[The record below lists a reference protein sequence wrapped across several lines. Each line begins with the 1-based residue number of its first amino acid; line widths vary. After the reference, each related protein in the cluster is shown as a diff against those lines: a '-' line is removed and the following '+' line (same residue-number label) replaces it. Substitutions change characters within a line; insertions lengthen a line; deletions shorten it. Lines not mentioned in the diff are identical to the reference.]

1 MSTINQPQATKI
13 TDVLEDIYTLSELN
27 NYIRMLNN
35 IKPYIFKHGEDMAKK
50 LQSELPPKL
59 ASFVANY
66 AQTSNFNLQDQV
78 EIQRL
83 LQQIIYI
90 LHRVAVV
97 EITVPAALTSRQIEK
112 VCKWWRATTGRA
124 IVIDVKVDLDLIAG
138 IRIGYE
144 GKYTDYSLSTWLQ
157 DKGKIYLDK
166 VKVE

>member
-13 TDVLEDIYTLSELN
+13 TDVLEDIFTLSELN

-35 IKPYIFKHGEDMAKK
+35 IKPYIFKQNEDMGKK

-59 ASFVANY
+59 ASFVSNY
-66 AQTSNFNLQDQV
+66 SQTSNFNLQDQLEV
-78 EIQRL
+78 QRL

-90 LHRVAVV
+90 LHRVALV

-157 DKGKIYLDK
+157 DKGKIFLDK

>member
-1 MSTINQPQATKI
+1 MSTINQQPATKI

-35 IKPYIFKHGEDMAKK
+35 IKPYIFKQNEDIVAKLK
-50 LQSELPPKL
+50 SELPPKL
-59 ASFVANY
+59 ASFVGVY
-66 AQTSNFNLQDQV
+66 AQTSNFNLQDQAEV
-78 EIQRL
+78 QRL

-112 VCKWWRATTGRA
+112 VCKWWRVTTARA
-124 IVIDVKVDLDLIAG
+124 IVIDIKIDLDLIAG

-157 DKGKIYLDK
+157 EKGKTYLDK
-166 VKVE
+166 VTI

>member
-13 TDVLEDIYTLSELN
+13 TDVLEDIFTLSELN

-35 IKPYIFKHGEDMAKK
+35 IKPYIFKQNEDMAKK

-59 ASFVANY
+59 AGFVSNY
-66 AQTSNFNLQDQV
+66 AQTSNFNLQDQIEV
-78 EIQRL
+78 QRL
-83 LQQIIYI
+83 IQQIIYI

-97 EITVPAALTSRQIEK
+97 EITVPSALTSRQIEK
-112 VCKWWRATTGRA
+112 VCKWWRTTTGRA

-157 DKGKIYLDK
+157 DKGKIFLDK
-166 VKVE
+166 VTVE